1 MATTYLTQ
9 DGDVLDA
16 ICLAELG
23 SEAHVTAVLDLNPG
37 LAALGPVYTAGVVI
51 VLPVI
56 QAEAVRTGEVRL
68 WGTT

>member
-1 MATTYLTQ
+1 MAKTYLTQ
-9 DGDVLDA
+9 AGDVLDA

-23 SEAHVTAVLDLNPG
+23 SEAHVAAVLELNPG
-37 LAALGPVYTAGVVI
+37 LAERGPVYDAGVEI
-51 VLPVI
+51 VLPII